1 MVPLRED
8 LLIML
13 GASGLTDLIASG
25 TLQLEADLIM
35 AARCKTHCEEDDR
48 NDEATMNKE
57 QERQGRREAR
67 VVCGVWRCGELRDN
81 KRQ

>member
-35 AARCKTHCEEDDR
+35 AARCKTHCTPTGKLTYGHFFR
-48 NDEATMNKE
+48 
-57 QERQGRREAR
+57 
-67 VVCGVWRCGELRDN
+67 
-81 KRQ
+81 